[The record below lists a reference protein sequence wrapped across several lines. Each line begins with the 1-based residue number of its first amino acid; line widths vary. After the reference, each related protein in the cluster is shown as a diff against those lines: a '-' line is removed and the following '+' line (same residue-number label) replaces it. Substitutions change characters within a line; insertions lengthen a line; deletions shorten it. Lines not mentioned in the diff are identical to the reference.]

1 MSRSD
6 VRSDNIYIFMSTYRY
21 QPYGA
26 EESPISNAATHASA
40 AMSCA
45 ELASITSP
53 VTSPKIGV
61 LPVVV
66 TKSRQ
71 KSKPIQRSKSKR
83 DASPV
88 EIDSDSDEPF
98 PKAQKTVSGAARK
111 ISSKSKQSNTGT
123 VPNFPVKAA
132 SNPELQLQ
140 SL

>member
-1 MSRSD
+1 
-6 VRSDNIYIFMSTYRY
+6 
-21 QPYGA
+21 
-26 EESPISNAATHASA
+26 
-40 AMSCA
+40 
-45 ELASITSP
+45 
-53 VTSPKIGV
+53 V

>member
-1 MSRSD
+1 MSE
-6 VRSDNIYIFMSTYRY
+6 VTIYVYIFMCTYRY

-26 EESPISNAATHASA
+26 EESHISNAATHASA

-53 VTSPKIGV
+53 VTSPNIGV
-61 LPVVV
+61 VVV
-66 TKSRQ
+66 TKSRK
-71 KSKPIQRSKSKR
+71 KSKPIPRSKSKR

-98 PKAQKTVSGAARK
+98 AKVPKTVSGAAKK
-111 ISSKSKQSNTGT
+111 ISSKSKESNTKT
-123 VPNFPVKAA
+123 VPTSPVKAA
-132 SNPELQLQ
+132 PNPELQLQ